1 MLKRKKKN
9 SCVSMREQPFFM
21 TALLLQT
28 SFIWI
33 NGVALPA
40 YMHISLKKKKNP
52 IIPQSCLILD
62 YV

>member
-1 MLKRKKKN
+1 
-9 SCVSMREQPFFM
+9 MREQPFSM

-40 YMHISLKKKKNP
+40 YIYIFLLKKNA

-62 YV
+62 

>member
-1 MLKRKKKN
+1 
-9 SCVSMREQPFFM
+9 MREQHFFM

-40 YMHISLKKKKNP
+40 YMHISLKKKKKNP